1 MKEKDL
7 YEPIRLWLENDT
19 VNAMGGKRPKTFGFF
34 DVHSQYLNRYLIQKN
49 LTQCLGAES
58 FGWRIKVDLFGYVQ
72 KENSEVKKY
81 IVEVKDKQASLMDL
95 SQLIGYSSICNP
107 DRAFLIS
114 SGGFSQDL
122 HDLIYKY
129 GRKDLLRMSGDSK
142 HRRVTKIEML
152 FWDINTGLPDRLKSF
167 HV

>member
-81 IVEVKDKQASLMDL
+81 IVEVKDKQANGIGRIAVLDNQNNQAVLVYGLWKDGLMT
-95 SQLIGYSSICNP
+95 
-107 DRAFLIS
+107 
-114 SGGFSQDL
+114 
-122 HDLIYKY
+122 
-129 GRKDLLRMSGDSK
+129 DSFAPFK
-142 HRRVTKIEML
+142 
-152 FWDINTGLPDRLKSF
+152 N
-167 HV
+167 